1 MKVPTNSVAPPFD
14 RNFRNF
20 IDFIFNMKI
29 SVLDSQNNQNNNKL
43 NKNEIKVKSERKEQ
57 Q

>member
-1 MKVPTNSVAPPFD
+1 
-14 RNFRNF
+14 
-20 IDFIFNMKI
+20 MKI
-29 SVLDSQNNQNNNKL
+29 SVLDSQNNQNNSKL

>member
-1 MKVPTNSVAPPFD
+1 MFPQNSVAPPFD

-20 IDFIFNMKI
+20 VDFIFNMKI
-29 SVLDSQNNQNNNKL
+29 SVLDSQNNQNNNKK
-43 NKNEIKVKSERKEQ
+43 NKNKIKVKSERKEQ